1 MVFHMIGFCRFCGSL
16 FTPEDMD
23 SMTTTAGVGGA
34 AESIG
39 LLELARWAES
49 TFDWMIMHVLS

>member
-1 MVFHMIGFCRFCGSL
+1 M
-16 FTPEDMD
+16 FTPGDMD

-39 LLELARWAES
+39 LLELVRWAES
-49 TFDWMIMHVLS
+49 IFDWMIMHVLS